1 MEINRDLVEHLA
13 NLSRLHFT
21 DEEMEAMRVDLAK
34 MIGFVEKLN
43 ELDTTGV
50 APLMHM
56 STAQDIYRDDVASEP
71 MDAAAALKNAK
82 SHAEKYFNVPKVI
95 H

>member
-1 MEINRDLVEHLA
+1 MEINRNLVGHLA

-21 DEEMEAMRVDLAK
+21 EEEMEAMRLDLVK

-56 STAQDIYRDDVASEP
+56 STAQDVYREDVASEP
-71 MDAAAALKNAK
+71 IDSFTALQNAK